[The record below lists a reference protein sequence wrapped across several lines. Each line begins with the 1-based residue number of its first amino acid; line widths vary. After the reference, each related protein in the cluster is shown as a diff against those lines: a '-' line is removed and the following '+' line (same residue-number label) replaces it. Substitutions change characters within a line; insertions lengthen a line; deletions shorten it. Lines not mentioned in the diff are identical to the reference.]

1 MEDPVREIP
10 TVIGLLTRSPPSVQR
25 ATIEKFF
32 VPSAAFSQ
40 PFCHVWS
47 FDGSRW
53 FIVMIYRFY
62 KIMSPRV
69 DMEIKSIAFDEQQL
83 KLYVTMSQ
91 CFSIIVIPFY
101 VAPVTLTTILTLTTN
116 PFDDSG
122 RHRDYQQ
129 LPSEA
134 HTTSTSRSENEDG
147 DRPQRYYIASQ
158 EDLYQTSEFV
168 KFFLPYGIGVVLV
181 MVWHAFSTAGCV
193 LGAVFLWPVA
203 WLEERMFGPLRG
215 QLMTGVEAM
224 PKRNGN
230 SL

>member
-1 MEDPVREIP
+1 
-10 TVIGLLTRSPPSVQR
+10 
-25 ATIEKFF
+25 
-32 VPSAAFSQ
+32 
-40 PFCHVWS
+40 
-47 FDGSRW
+47 
-53 FIVMIYRFY
+53 
-62 KIMSPRV
+62 MS
-69 DMEIKSIAFDEQQL
+69 L
-83 KLYVTMSQ
+83 
-91 CFSIIVIPFY
+91 CFSILVIPFY

-116 PFDDSG
+116 PFDNSS
-122 RHRDYQQ
+122 RHRSCRDYQQ

-168 KFFLPYGIGVVLV
+168 KFFLPYGIGVVFV

-193 LGAVFLWPVA
+193 LGAMFLWPVA

-215 QLMTGVEAM
+215 QLMAGVEAM